1 MKVAEARRAH
11 WSSAG
16 GRGLDA
22 TKLFTVPAG
31 TPEHTMRLTEFKKT
45 LPDMEVDT
53 VERVENGYQ
62 HEAFSV
68 HAKSIA
74 AKYGTGYDEATM
86 RRLLFHGTST
96 SSVECIVKDVSSG
109 FKTLLSGTATGAIWG
124 EGTCKHPPVSVLA
137 ACTHDRVP

>member
-86 RRLLFHGTST
+86 RRLLFHGASAST
-96 SSVECIVKDVSSG
+96 QH
-109 FKTLLSGTATGAIWG
+109 LLGRVHRQGRVW
-124 EGTCKHPPVSVLA
+124 LQDA
-137 ACTHDRVP
+137 ALRHGDRRHLGRGYL